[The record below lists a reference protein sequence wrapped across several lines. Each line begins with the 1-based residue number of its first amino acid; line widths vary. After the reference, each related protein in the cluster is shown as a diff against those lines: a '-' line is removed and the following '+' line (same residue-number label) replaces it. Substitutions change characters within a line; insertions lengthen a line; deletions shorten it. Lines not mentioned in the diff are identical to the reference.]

1 MLIPDKSFWVAVLMA
16 ILLFVLG
23 VVLGHTHE
31 THLSDV
37 GQQTNVTIGP
47 CPVLSGYL
55 VTSDQRDC
63 YLIYKQ
69 TDIQH
74 SAMHVQDMPLTPAGE
89 CLCPTIQGDQLIW
102 N

>member
-1 MLIPDKSFWVAVLMA
+1 MISKWVFLIAALANVA
-16 ILLFVLG
+16 LLVWG
-23 VVLGHTHE
+23 ISEGAGHE

-37 GQQTNVTIGP
+37 GQQTNITINP

-89 CLCPTIQGDQLIW
+89 CLCPTIEGI